1 MRRKNHLYENTYKI
15 ENIEKVFSEITKNT
29 KNKAKVQRF
38 RDYKCINITRIH
50 DVLEKREYIPG
61 PYNRFVI
68 YEPKKRNIVSQG
80 MIDKAVNHLVARHI
94 LMPAIIPCLIDQN
107 VASREKKGTK
117 AGIEYFQR
125 YKRACDRKYNKNYYI
140 LKCDISKFFASVDH
154 DILKRKLERKIKDKD
169 ALKIVF
175 DIIDSEENGLGI
187 GNMTSQIL
195 AIFYL
200 NDLDHFIKEQ
210 LHIKYYVRY
219 QDDFVL
225 FHYSKEYLQFC
236 LEEITKFLKK
246 EKLVL
251 NSKTRIYK
259 NTNKFIFLG
268 RDFSGK
274 YARYRE
280 VNKKIRKR
288 RFDYENGKISLN
300 EYCSTR
306 ICYENLRKSKK
317 KKSKNIQ
324 K

>member
-29 KNKAKVQRF
+29 KNKAKVQRL

-50 DVLEKREYIPG
+50 DVLEKREYVPG

-107 VASREKKGTK
+107 VASREGKGTK
-117 AGIEYFQR
+117 AGYEYFQK
-125 YKRACDRKYNKNYYI
+125 YKRACDIRYKKNYYI

-154 DILKRKLERKIKDKD
+154 DILKAKLERRIKDKD

-200 NDLDHFIKEQ
+200 NDLDHFIKEK

-236 LEEITKFLKK
+236 LEEITKFLEK

-268 RDFSGK
+268 RDCDGK

-288 RFDYENGKISLN
+288 KFDYESERINLN

-317 KKSKNIQ
+317 KSKNIQ

>member
-29 KNKAKVQRF
+29 KNKAKVQRL

-50 DVLEKREYIPG
+50 DVLEKREYVPG

-154 DILKRKLERKIKDKD
+154 DILKRKLERKIKDKE

-236 LEEITKFLKK
+236 LEEITKFLEK

-268 RDFSGK
+268 RDCDGK

-288 RFDYENGKISLN
+288 KFDYESERINLN

-317 KKSKNIQ
+317 KSKNIQ